1 MTPTTPDLAELRRLA
16 ELASV
21 LPSGSDCPTIRA
33 FGGAES

>member
-16 ELASV
+16 ELASG

-33 FGGAES
+33 IDGGES